1 MEILNVN
8 ELVLH
13 PLAESTPLMSTEQ
26 YEALK
31 TSIEAIGQQDPIL
44 VYRMKIIDGRHR
56 WLILQEL
63 GISTI
68 KVDKLPNNTTMEELN
83 AVVTAKEVRRHE
95 TASQLAI
102 RAYRLSLQDGYT
114 QLSAANA
121 LGANRKRVGEA
132 KKIIETY
139 GRGDIIELIHQ
150 GKKFNTGSDK
160 VPFYTDSL
168 GTILRWLAE
177 HSRIDTEQAAKVKPR
192 EELTEDEMALVNA
205 YFNTLRKESKL
216 VQSELVDMIY
226 ASIKENEN
234 ND

>member
-13 PLAESTPLMSTEQ
+13 PLAKSTPRMSEEQ
-26 YEALK
+26 YAALK
-31 TSIEAIGQQDPIL
+31 ASIDSIGQQDPIL

-63 GISTI
+63 GIKTI
-68 KVDKLPNNTTMEELN
+68 KVDKLPNNTTMDELN
-83 AVVTAKEVRRHE
+83 AIVTAKEVRRHE

-114 QLSAANA
+114 QLSAASA

-139 GRGDIIELIHQ
+139 GRGDIVELIHQ
-150 GKKFNTGSDK
+150 GKKFNTGTDK
-160 VPFYTDSL
+160 VPFWTDSL

-177 HSRIDTEQAAKVKPR
+177 HSRIDTEQDTKVKPR
-192 EELTEDEMALVNA
+192 EELTESEIALVNA
-205 YFNTLRKESKL
+205 YFNTLRKESTL
-216 VQSELVDMIY
+216 VQSELVDMLY
-226 ASIKENEN
+226 ASIKESDNS
-234 ND
+234 